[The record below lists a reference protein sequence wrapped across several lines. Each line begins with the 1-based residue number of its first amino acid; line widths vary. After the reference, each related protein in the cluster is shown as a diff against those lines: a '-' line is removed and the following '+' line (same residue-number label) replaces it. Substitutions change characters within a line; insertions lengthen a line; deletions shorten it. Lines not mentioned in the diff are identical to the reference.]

1 MYLSEAIEVENLVK
15 IFVDQKQKREIHAC
29 DGLTFSVDRGEIF
42 GFSGSQWCWKDNH
55 RANLGGF
62 VKTDFWVCASFRF

>member
-29 DGLTFSVDRGEIF
+29 DGLTFSVDRGEV
-42 GFSGSQWCWKDNH
+42 SAS
-55 RANLGGF
+55 
-62 VKTDFWVCASFRF
+62 WVPMVLERQPPCESWRVC